1 MSERRVCWTNKDRKI
16 AEDIKKRL
24 LACNGTRIRA
34 RKDLVA
40 GEVLLKGGF
49 EDYEN
54 VGFHA
59 QKRRL
64 TEPKKSGATALKG
77 GKRQQYFTAVR
88 AGMDEN
94 RGSIVDKVSGQSQ

>member
-1 MSERRVCWTNKDRKI
+1 MLTNKDRKI

-54 VGFHA
+54 VGFPH
-59 QKRRL
+59 R
-64 TEPKKSGATALKG
+64 SG
-77 GKRQQYFTAVR
+77 
-88 AGMDEN
+88 D
-94 RGSIVDKVSGQSQ
+94 